1 LKQANDARIV
11 NTPQIYDSADNG
23 DQRIVA
29 TQLLGAAVRRRGS
42 KAGHAATGGGDKRL
56 GQRRGDG
63 GGELARCGE
72 DEEGEEV
79 RLFSLGLLLQD
90 GFNRFS
96 LYFSGPPRD
105 PTSPFY
111 LFSGLVLAGSS

>member
-1 LKQANDARIV
+1 
-11 NTPQIYDSADNG
+11 
-23 DQRIVA
+23 
-29 TQLLGAAVRRRGS
+29 LLGAAVRRRGS
-42 KAGHAATGGGDKRL
+42 NAGHAAIGVGDKRL

-90 GFNRFS
+90 GFDRFPQ
-96 LYFSGPPRD
+96 YFVRD
-105 PTSPFY
+105 LIS
-111 LFSGLVLAGSS
+111 FS